1 MCGIAGIWDFNNG
14 TSGDFLAKEVNDM
27 AKNIKSRGPDSFGCW
42 IDEKIGIALSHRRL
56 AIQDLSKNG
65 HQPFLSQSGRY
76 VIVFNGEIYN
86 HKLLRKDLSKSS
98 MGNFFWKGNSDTET
112 LLACIET
119 WGLDSSLDKFSG
131 MFSFALWDRK
141 KRSIYLVRDRFGEK
155 PLYYGLKRF
164 CNRSRKSFLFASD
177 LGAFRALE
185 GYQINI
191 NQAGFESF
199 INQGFISAP
208 LTIEDDINQLMPGHY
223 LEINY
228 ENIER
233 LEFKNINPVK
243 WWNPLK
249 ISQKRSELNNYDQ
262 DIAIKEVNNSLLR
275 SVEEKKI
282 SDVPIGAFLSSGID
296 SSLICALLMHSSK
309 EPINSFTI
317 SFPDNNQG
325 ELGFDEG
332 PTAKLIASYL
342 GTNHNEVALSSS
354 DLIKLIPSLSSIYTE
369 PFADSSQIP
378 TYLVCREA
386 FKNGLKVVL
395 SGDGADELFG
405 GYNRHYLIP
414 KIHKIFKNLPFSVR
428 YLVSSLLINLPNKN
442 VGLSQQKIQKLSNSI
457 LHADNLESIYNSL
470 TCESNDT
477 PYLLNEEFLKL
488 NQQKKEILPFAAS
501 IAESIMLADV
511 QNYLHSDILV
521 KTDRASMATS
531 LEVRAPFLDHRVAEL
546 AWKLPL
552 SMKIRNRKT
561 KWILK
566 KILSNYLPKS
576 LINNNKKGF
585 AIPINNWLRG
595 PLKDW
600 ACDLLSESTIKRQ
613 GYLNSEIV
621 SKNLTSHLS
630 GEEDNS
636 SRLWT
641 LLIWQSWLS
650 DMKL

>member
-14 TSGDFLAKEVNDM
+14 TSGDLLAKEVNDM
-27 AKNIKSRGPDSFGCW
+27 AKNIKSRGPDSSGCW
-42 IDEKIGIALSHRRL
+42 IDEKIGVALSHRRL

-86 HKLLRKDLSKSS
+86 HRLLRKDLSKSS
-98 MGNFFWKGNSDTET
+98 KGNFFWKGNSDTET

-119 WGLDSSLDKFSG
+119 WGLDSSLDKFAG

-164 CNRSRKSFLFASD
+164 SNRSRKSFLFASD
-177 LGAFRALE
+177 LGAFRALK

-233 LEFKNINPVK
+233 LEFRSINPIK
-243 WWNPLK
+243 WWDPLK

-282 SDVPIGAFLSSGID
+282 SDVPIGVFLSSGID
-296 SSLICALLMHSSK
+296 SSLICSLLMNSSK

-332 PTAKLIASYL
+332 PAAKLIASYL
-342 GTNHNEVALSSS
+342 GTNHNEVSLSSS

-378 TYLVCREA
+378 TYLICREA

-414 KIHKIFKNLPFSVR
+414 KIHKIFKDFPYSVR
-428 YLVSSLLINLPNKN
+428 SLISSLLINLPNKN
-442 VGLSQQKIQKLSNSI
+442 IGLSQQKMQKLSKSI

-470 TCESNDT
+470 TCESSDK
-477 PYLLNEEFLKL
+477 PYLLKEEFINLS
-488 NQQKKEILPFAAS
+488 QEKKEILPSATS
-501 IAESIMLADV
+501 IAERIMLADV

-566 KILSNYLPKS
+566 KILSNYLPNS
-576 LINNNKKGF
+576 LINNDKKGF